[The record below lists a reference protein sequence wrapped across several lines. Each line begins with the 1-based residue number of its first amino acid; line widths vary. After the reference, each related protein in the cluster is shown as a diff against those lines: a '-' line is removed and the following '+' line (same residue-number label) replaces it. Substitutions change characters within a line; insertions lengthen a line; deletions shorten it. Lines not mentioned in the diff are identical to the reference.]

1 MKRGE
6 MGGGAIFGQNI
17 WVNIAIILS
26 LYFFSS
32 IIGNALALNSWS
44 TLYKVVKAWPGP
56 EAY

>member
-1 MKRGE
+1 MKRVKWVEGQFGPKYLGE
-6 MGGGAIFGQNI
+6 YRNNFGFI
-17 WVNIAIILS
+17 
-26 LYFFSS
+26 FFSS